1 MTWLRSASW
10 IVLCALVGAYG
21 CGSESGA
28 TDLRSDGGELDA
40 NQPPGATVRISG
52 RVLDAERQNGV
63 SEASLRTS
71 SGEEATSD
79 AAGQFELLARET
91 DSELQAERKSYA
103 STLRKLPPGGGSLDV
118 FLKSL
123 DESVQF
129 RGDEGITV
137 RLASGESLEIP
148 KNAVLDEKG
157 TRVKERVTLEL
168 AAVDGAQPTEAAA
181 LPGDGKAEREDG
193 QKGQASIDR
202 ALSITIK
209 NADGKE
215 LTVDKE
221 ASVIAEVPARRKDAD
236 AELTVYS
243 YDRAKQEWHEESK
256 AKRSVNKDGADVYRG
271 DIDHLSWWS
280 FGRFFTSDTC
290 VRVCVEDEQGKPRA
304 GAQVWIVGKSAP
316 GVSSVFM
323 DSQGCS
329 ASNTIANMDVVLVAQ
344 SAALTSPPKTVRID
358 GVRAS
363 VEKKPSACQDLGVLT
378 LGEATNDSCALCS
391 VDETPTN
398 MDAGLSDAGVDLDA
412 AVDLDAGDAP
422 DANSVDAATP
432 DASNEPIDGSTSGDA
447 GLSQAY
453 YVDPVNG
460 LDSADGSELAPFK
473 TLQKASQVAAAG
485 QTIHLAD
492 GVYDATNQPTF
503 QVTWPAGVILRGQ
516 SATGVTFKG
525 DGTNYQMTFTKAG
538 GLHDVKFDSFFYAV
552 EVQGSGTFL
561 MSNVQF
567 DNVNVA
573 MFIKGSVD
581 AYLNGGARPMLLNP
595 VANGSELFWIED
607 EASVDFTGDVSD
619 LNTTGNPLFLL
630 RGAAFLYVHDSAFSN
645 IDRPVYRGLDN
656 SQLRMRNVTMDDIAW
671 PGHGPFASD
680 SGVLTS
686 GGQNTTSPLN
696 HGIDLSFCSIT
707 NSQLTGIIV
716 TLYGNLATEGAYRL
730 SDSHI
735 DDNAGYGMRVIGT
748 SPADPGLNMALN
760 LSNTTLKNN
769 GGAGLSLTQTSLIA
783 IGSEVSGN
791 TGDGIQMLDA
801 GAKNSLNLRS
811 CTLSNNVGDGVFF
824 DGSAASTFNLGVSNN
839 FGSNLFSVIPV
850 NQSAVSLVAPITGYA
865 VGNVWLA
872 DIQGASS
879 AGTFTAPASFNEVGG
894 RNFTVD
900 VDSTL
905 IVYE

>member
-1 MTWLRSASW
+1 MARLRSVSW
-10 IVLCALVGAYG
+10 IVLCALLGVYG
-21 CGSESGA
+21 CGSDSSGA
-28 TDLRSDGGELDA
+28 ERRDGGATDA

-52 RVLDAERQNGV
+52 RVLDAQRKEGV
-63 SEASLRTS
+63 SEASLLAS
-71 SGEEATSD
+71 SGEDATSD
-79 AAGQFELLARET
+79 ATGQFELVARQT
-91 DSELQAERKSYA
+91 DSELQVERKTYA
-103 STLRKLPPGGGSLDV
+103 STVRKLPSGGGSLDV

-148 KNAVLDEKG
+148 ENAVLDEKG
-157 TRVKERVTLEL
+157 TRVKELVTLEL

-181 LPGDGKAEREDG
+181 LPGDANAERKDG
-193 QKGQASIDR
+193 QKGQASIDA

-209 NADGKE
+209 NAEGKE
-215 LTVDKE
+215 LTVDKDVD
-221 ASVIAEVPARRKDAD
+221 VIAEVPARRKDAD

-243 YDRAKQEWHEESK
+243 YDRDEQRWQEESK
-256 AKRSVNKDGADVYRG
+256 AKRSVNKDGVDVYRG

-280 FGRFFTSDTC
+280 FGRFFTTDTC

-304 GAQVWIVGKSAP
+304 GAQVWLVGKSLP
-316 GVSSVFM
+316 GVSSLFM
-323 DSQGCS
+323 DAQGCS
-329 ASNTIANMDVVLVAQ
+329 ASDTIADVDVVLVAQ
-344 SAALTSPPKTVRID
+344 SNALTSTPKTVSI
-358 GVRAS
+358 GNAKAS
-363 VEKKPSACQDLGVLT
+363 VEQDPSACQDFGILT
-378 LGEATNDSCALCS
+378 LGQAAGETCALCS
-391 VDETPTN
+391 VDDAPSD
-398 MDAGLSDAGVDLDA
+398 MDAGLSDAGVELDA
-412 AVDLDAGDAP
+412 GNDLDAG
-422 DANSVDAATP
+422 SL
-432 DASNEPIDGSTSGDA
+432 DASARDASPEPMDGSASGDA
-447 GLSQAY
+447 GTLQAY
-453 YVDPVNG
+453 YVDPVAG
-460 LDSADGSELAPFK
+460 LDTAEGSELAPFK
-473 TLQKASQVAAAG
+473 TLQKASQVAMPG

-503 QVTWPAGVILRGQ
+503 QVTWPAGVILQGQ

-525 DGTNYQMTFTKAG
+525 DGTNYQMVFSSAG

-552 EVQGSGTFL
+552 EVQGSGAFQ

-581 AYLNGGARPMLLNP
+581 AYLNGVARPMLLNP
-595 VANGSELFWIED
+595 AMNGEELFWVED
-607 EASVDFTGDVSD
+607 EASVDFTGDVSN
-619 LNTTGNPLFLL
+619 LNVTGNPLFLS

-645 IDRPVYRGLDN
+645 IDRPIYRGLDN

-671 PGHGPFASD
+671 PGHNPFASD

-686 GGQNTTSPLN
+686 GGQNTTNPLS
-696 HGIDLSFCSIT
+696 HGIDLSFSSIT

-716 TLYGNLATEGAYRL
+716 TLYGNLATQGDYRL

-735 DDNAGYGMRVIGT
+735 DGNTGYGMRVIGT
-748 SPADPGLNMALN
+748 SPADPGLDMVVN

-769 GGAGLSLTQTSLIA
+769 GGVGLSVTQTSIIA
-783 IGSEVSGN
+783 IGCEISGN

-811 CTLSNNVGDGVFF
+811 STLSNNVGDGVFF
-824 DGSAASTFNLGVSNN
+824 DGSASSSFNLGVTVNN
-839 FGSNLFSVIPV
+839 GSNIFSMIPV
-850 NQSAVSLVAPITGYA
+850 NQSAVTLLAPITGYA

-879 AGTFTAPASFNEVGG
+879 SGIFFAPASFVDTAG
-894 RNFTVD
+894 RNFNVGS
-900 VDSTL
+900 DSTL
-905 IVYE
+905 VVYE